1 MRPTTRSTSAGGA
14 ASAPPAAKKAM
25 SRAQRGQML
34 VIFVLS
40 IFVLTGFIALVIDV
54 SWYWSNSLRVQR
66 AADAA
71 ALAGAVDLPGNP
83 GTTSDHPL
91 GTGIGDALA
100 EASKNGYVAGS
111 GVTIS
116 AQQDSVAVSGG
127 NTNQMDVTISAPVNT
142 FFMRI
147 FGIQTIQA
155 SRNSKAVFTLP
166 VPMGSPENYYGDFGP
181 VRNQTFNGVL
191 TSPGGLTTLSGPGS
205 ACANGASSCFRDTGG
220 QVLTKPNGFWATM
233 NSEGAENVNGDAF
246 QPFYDTAPGTPAAT
260 CGSTAGLQ
268 ACYDPTDY
276 YNYGISMP
284 PNTTGGHVYIFDPT
298 FCETS
303 IANGTGDRWFGY
315 GSSNTITRTGL
326 SSWYELFDTA
336 NTPYDNSDDT
346 RLASSG
352 ALFED
357 QVGYDTTMASSG
369 TLPSGTKECRQGD
382 SAYRDGR
389 DYHDSW
395 YLLNPGP
402 GLSGGP
408 NGTVYRLHATTTLP
422 PNTTSGTV
430 NQKTA
435 NGEQTFAIFANDA
448 QGIANSALL
457 PTVYGLGAMQMFT
470 PLTATSSATTV
481 STFYLAQIPRSDA
494 GKTLELNL
502 WDPGDTS
509 PLAATLQVLIP
520 TSATTYAATPF
531 TYSAA
536 TGTSNSA
543 RAACDS
549 NSNNSPTN
557 NSVLTST
564 GGGAGEFNGCW
575 LTIDAPIPAGYTA
588 DQDGWWQISYSMVD
602 TKPGP
607 DTSNDVTTWTAHI
620 LGNPVHLIVP

>member
-1 MRPTTRSTSAGGA
+1 MPSIPAGGA
-14 ASAPPAAKKAM
+14 AGEPAAAKLSR
-25 SRAQRGQML
+25 SRAQRGQIL

-40 IFVLTGFIALVIDV
+40 IFVLMGFIALVIDV

-83 GTTSDHPL
+83 GTASNHPV

-111 GVTIS
+111 GVTIT

-155 SRNSKAVFTLP
+155 SRNSKAIFTLP
-166 VPMGSPENYYGDFGP
+166 VPMGSPQNYYGDFGP
-181 VRNQTFNGVL
+181 VRHQTFNGVV
-191 TSPGGLTTLSGPGS
+191 TSPSGVTTLSGPGA
-205 ACANGASSCFRDTGG
+205 ACANGAANCFQDTGG

-233 NSEGAENVNGDAF
+233 NSEGAENVNGDAY
-246 QPFYDTAPGTPAAT
+246 QPFYDTSTGTPAAT
-260 CGSTAGLQ
+260 CGSTLGLQ
-268 ACYDPTDY
+268 ACYDPSAY

-303 IANGTGDRWFGY
+303 IANGTGDRWFAY
-315 GSSNTITRTGL
+315 EPNNNISRTGL

-352 ALFED
+352 SLFED
-357 QVGYDTTMASSG
+357 QAGYDTTMASTG
-369 TLPSGTKECRQGD
+369 TLPSGTKECQQGD
-382 SAYRDGR
+382 TPYRDGR

-402 GLSGGP
+402 GLAGGP

-422 PNTTSGTV
+422 PNTTAGTV

-435 NGEQTFAIFANDA
+435 NGEQTFAILANDA

-481 STFYLAQIPRSDA
+481 STFYLAQIPGSAA

-509 PLAATLQVLIP
+509 PLKATLQVLIP

-536 TGTSNSA
+536 TGTTNSA
-543 RAACDS
+543 RTGACDS

-575 LTIDAPIPAGYTA
+575 LTIDAPIPASYAA

-602 TKPGP
+602 TQAGP